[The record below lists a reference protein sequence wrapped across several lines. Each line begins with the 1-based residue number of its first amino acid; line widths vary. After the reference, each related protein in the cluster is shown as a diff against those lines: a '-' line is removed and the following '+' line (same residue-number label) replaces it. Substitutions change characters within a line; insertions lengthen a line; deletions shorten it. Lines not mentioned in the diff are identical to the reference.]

1 MFSPNSPVYEGATLL
16 FPQGPGMLIP
26 YEYTGWQDE
35 NLASKTSAWI
45 GTPLTTSPIYDVK
58 GPDLVK
64 FFNSIC
70 VNDFSGLSEK
80 GIRHAIICNE
90 KGQILTDSVVH
101 KVAEDRIRTYWLN
114 PCIEYLLKE
123 SGMKVE
129 GINMAGKLF
138 FIQIEGEKSLE
149 ITETACESD
158 LHDIKFGTH
167 RMAKIAGVE
176 VRILRLGMS
185 GNLAYEVHG
194 DIKDFD
200 VVYHEIWEAGKQF
213 GAKKLGLYSY
223 SLFNHTEAGFPN
235 INLHYPLP
243 WYEDPG
249 FAKYLADK
257 PMLGFYNL
265 NRRLRGSVGNDLE
278 IRFVTPYDNGW
289 GSRVKFNHEFTGK
302 AALEKISKN
311 PPRKIVTLEWNA
323 DDVGAVYAT
332 QFRGKAEAC
341 ERIDTPTEIAFQ
353 DNMTG
358 GPGEGFIYR
367 ADKVLV
373 DGKQIGISSGRVVSP
388 YYHTMISLAY
398 IAPEYAVEGKEL
410 TLVWGTPGTPQKD
423 IRVKVARYPYL
434 DPSFVRNEKRDV
446 SDIPRKYKVQN

>member
-16 FPQGPGMLIP
+16 FPYGPILAP
-26 YEYTGWQDE
+26 YEYTGWHDE
-35 NLASKTSAWI
+35 IQASKTNAWI
-45 GTPLTTSPIYDVK
+45 GVTLTITSPIYDVK
-58 GPDLVK
+58 GPDVIK

-70 VNDFSGLSEK
+70 VNDFSGLADK

-101 KVAEDRIRTYWLN
+101 KVAEDHIRSYWLN
-114 PCIEYLLKE
+114 PPIDYLLKK
-123 SGMKVE
+123 SNMNVE
-129 GINMAGKLF
+129 GIDMAGKLF

-167 RMAKIAGVE
+167 RMAKIAGKD
-176 VRILRLGMS
+176 VRILRLGMC

-194 DIKDFD
+194 DIQDFD
-200 VVYHEIWEAGKQF
+200 TVYAKIWEAGKQF
-213 GAKKLGLYSY
+213 GAKKLGFHTY

-235 INLHYPLP
+235 IHLHYPLP
-243 WYEDPG
+243 WYETPG
-249 FAKYLADK
+249 LAEYLADK
-257 PMLGFYNL
+257 PGLGFFNL

-278 IRFVTPYDNGW
+278 SRFVTPYDNDW
-289 GSRVKFNHEFTGK
+289 GSRVKFNHEFTGR
-302 AALEKISKN
+302 AALEKIAKN

-332 QFRGKAEAC
+332 QFRGKADAC
-341 ERIDTPTEIAFQ
+341 ERIDNPSDLSLQE
-353 DNMTG
+353 NMTG
-358 GPGEGFIYR
+358 GPGEGCIYR
-367 ADKVLV
+367 ADKVLA
-373 DGKQIGISSGRVVSP
+373 DGKPVGISVGRIVSP
-388 YYHTMISLAY
+388 YYYTMISLAY
-398 IAPEYAVEGKEL
+398 LSPEYTAEGKEL
-410 TLVWGTPGTPQKD
+410 ILVWGTPGTPQKD

-446 SDIPRKYKVQN
+446 SDIPRRF